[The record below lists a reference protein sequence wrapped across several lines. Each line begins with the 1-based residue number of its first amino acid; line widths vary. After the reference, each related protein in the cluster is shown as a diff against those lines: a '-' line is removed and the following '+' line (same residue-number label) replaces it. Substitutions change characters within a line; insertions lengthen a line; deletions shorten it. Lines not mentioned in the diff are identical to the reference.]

1 MTENMKDWVQYGTA
15 VGMVATGCVL
25 SVMSF
30 VTLHAVHHTVLAF
43 VGEAISF
50 AGAVFGISLYAR
62 SKLRHPENASPERKD
77 KRTRETENRD
87 EKD

>member
-62 SKLRHPENASPERKD
+62 SKLKDRLDAEQD
-77 KRTRETENRD
+77 KRTGG
-87 EKD
+87 

>member
-62 SKLRHPENASPERKD
+62 SKLKD
-77 KRTRETENRD
+77 RLDAEQEKRTGGWGEP
-87 EKD
+87 KK